1 MNNSVLLVFTA
12 YGQFLRFASIC
23 KYVFIGMNIN
33 QTIINES
40 HTSNTLCVITGF
52 LCEGDENCALLG
64 YYEVSIGNFLPTLT
78 PDMRSMIYATT
89 MVRNHHYSLRN
100 NPEECSSNPVH

>member
-1 MNNSVLLVFTA
+1 MNMF
-12 YGQFLRFASIC
+12 
-23 KYVFIGMNIN
+23 

-64 YYEVSIGNFLPTLT
+64 YYEVSIGNFLLTLT
-78 PDMRSMIYATT
+78 PEMRLMTYATT
-89 MVRNHHYSLRN
+89 LVRNHHYSLHY
-100 NPEECSSNPVH
+100 NPEEHSSHPVH